1 MSQRRGDEQRQGKSE
16 LQDCLKEAILL
27 NVPVSLGNEEPRREC
42 MAGLNVTVRWEMLT
56 QDDKPVP
63 EPENEDQ
70 QHHPPTKMGAV
81 VNCKFGCKETFD
93 RLPFMV
99 WCTRGWL
106 KKLLNVTF

>member
-1 MSQRRGDEQRQGKSE
+1 M
-16 LQDCLKEAILL
+16 QDCLKEAILL
-27 NVPVSLGNEEPRREC
+27 NVPVSSGNEEPHREC
-42 MAGLNVTVRWEMLT
+42 MVGLNVTARWEMLT

-70 QHHPPTKMGAV
+70 QHRPPTKMSAV
-81 VNCKFGCKETFD
+81 VNRKFGCKETFD

-106 KKLLNVTF
+106 KKLLNVAF